1 MPVAYKVVLEKNEQI
16 ALRDGTVTYADIYRP
31 LQDDP
36 SPVVVVR
43 TPYDKDGT
51 GGIAP
56 YPPHVKLAEAGY
68 AVVVQNVRGRFS
80 SEGAFYPFSNET
92 EDGYDTVAWAAQ
104 QPWSTGVVALLGA
117 SYLGATTM
125 LGARARH
132 PALKAI
138 VPVITTDEYYET
150 WSYHGGAFQLG
161 FLGTWAGGLAQ
172 AQAIRSDSKLSAE
185 QLSSLG
191 AALRDAPDTLAYRPV
206 GELPGVSV
214 TGVAPWWHDWV
225 SHTENDEY
233 WRSLRPAD
241 SHGSISAA
249 GLHIGGWFDIFL
261 AGTIR
266 NFVGLTKAGSAPQKL
281 IIGPWAHTN
290 YVRHLGLM
298 DFGATG
304 PVLFSGVHQ
313 EVVRWLDRWV
323 AEKDD
328 TETGAPVR
336 YFLMGANRWQDASAW
351 PPEEGH
357 IENWYLHS
365 RGSANSLRGDGMLS
379 RDAPGSAEANDIY
392 IYNPDRPVPTRGGN
406 LLMLAIHEPGPW
418 DQREVEERDDVLV
431 YTSAPLDQDLT
442 VVGPVR
448 LHLWATTD
456 GPDTDWTAKLVDVH
470 EDGTAL
476 NLCDGIIRAR
486 YRESTEKATLLTPGD
501 AYAYT
506 IDLVA
511 TANVFSAGHRLRVEI
526 SSSNFPRFDRNS
538 NTGGT
543 IAQESTGR
551 VAVQHVHHNAA
562 QPSWLELT
570 VLPS

>member
-1 MPVAYKVVLEKNEQI
+1 MPDAYKIVIEKNEQI

-31 LQDDP
+31 LHDYP
-36 SPVVVVR
+36 GPVVVKR
-43 TPYDKDGT
+43 TPYDKDSTEGV
-51 GGIAP
+51 AA
-56 YPPHVKLAEAGY
+56 YPSHVKLAEAGY
-68 AVVVQNVRGRFS
+68 AVVVQDVRGRFS
-80 SEGAFYPFSNET
+80 SGGAFYPFSNET
-92 EDGYDTVAWAAQ
+92 EDGYDTVAWAAR
-104 QPWSTGVVALLGA
+104 QPWSNGAVALLGA

-125 LGARARH
+125 LGARSQP

-138 VPVITTDEYYET
+138 VAVVTTDEYYET
-150 WSYHGGAFQLG
+150 WSYHGGALQLG
-161 FLGTWAGGLAQ
+161 FLGTWGGGLAQ
-172 AQAIRSDSKLSAE
+172 SLAIRSDSGLSAE
-185 QLSSLG
+185 QLRGLG
-191 AALRDAPDTLAYRPV
+191 AALGNARQALAYRPV
-206 GELPGVSV
+206 GNLPGVSAD
-214 TGVAPWWHDWV
+214 GVAPWWQDWV

-233 WRSLRPAD
+233 WRSLLVSD
-241 SHGSISAA
+241 SHASISAA
-249 GLHIGGWFDIFL
+249 GLHIGGWFDIFV

-266 NFVGLTKAGSAPQKL
+266 SFVGLTEAGRAPQKL
-281 IIGPWAHTN
+281 IIGPWAHSN

-298 DFGATG
+298 DFGATA
-304 PVLFSGVHQ
+304 PALFSGAHQ
-313 EVVRWLDRWV
+313 DVVRWLDRWV
-323 AEKDD
+323 AGKED
-328 TETGAPVR
+328 TDTGAPVR
-336 YFLMGANRWQDASAW
+336 YFLMGANRWQEASAW
-351 PPEEGH
+351 PPAEGH
-357 IENWYLHS
+357 VESWHLHS
-365 RGSANSLRGDGMLS
+365 GGSANSLRGDGVLS
-379 RDAPGSAEANDIY
+379 RDAPGSTEANDIY

-406 LLMLAIHEPGPW
+406 LLMLAIHQPGPW

-431 YTSAPLDQDLT
+431 YTSAPLDQDLI

-456 GPDTDWTAKLVDVH
+456 GPDTDWTAKLVDVY

-486 YRESTEKATLLTPGD
+486 YRESTERAELLTPGD

-511 TANVFSAGHRLRVEI
+511 TANVFTAGHRLRVEI

-551 VAVQHVHHNAA
+551 VAVQHVHHTSE